1 VRANLPGWSASVTQV
16 IGVPEP
22 TFRVIV
28 NRSRVYP
35 PGGLARRVSG
45 GLARRVSGGLARRV
59 SGGLARRVFCPPS
72 FLSAVFVAE
81 WPADH
86 LMTVSFT

>member
-1 VRANLPGWSASVTQV
+1 VRANLPGWSASVTKV

-35 PGGLARRVSG
+35 PLEGLR
-45 GLARRVSGGLARRV
+45 
-59 SGGLARRVFCPPS
+59 
-72 FLSAVFVAE
+72 AVFLVRRLCGGVAC
-81 WPADH
+81 
-86 LMTVSFT
+86 

>member
-1 VRANLPGWSASVTQV
+1 MRANLPGWSASVTQV

-59 SGGLARRVFCPPS
+59 FCPPS

>member
-1 VRANLPGWSASVTQV
+1 MRANLPGWSASVTQV

-45 GLARRVSGGLARRV
+45 GLARRV
-59 SGGLARRVFCPPS
+59 FCPPS
-72 FLSAVFVAE
+72 FLSAVFVAG
-81 WPADH
+81 WPADY
-86 LMTVSFT
+86 LMAAPFT